1 MHRADKAVLRLA
13 VGVGLAVFI
22 AYGLSMQ
29 LAFAVCMLAVLS
41 LAKPGPPM
49 PFVKGLV
56 SGLIIAGLVT
66 AGVLMVPLLYHY
78 PVTAVVMTA
87 AMLFAVFFAGARSGS
102 PLTIFLVAALTFIP
116 VAGILDQSLAMALAK
131 AVGAGIVIGAFVNV
145 LSHALFPDPPQ
156 PAKDAVPGAKV
167 DAQAAGWRAF
177 QATVV
182 IMPVFVVALTNP
194 ALYLAAIMKSAMVGQ
209 QASATD
215 ARSAGRE
222 MVGST
227 VMGAVMAAAVWFG
240 LSMLPTLWMLV
251 LWIVAA
257 ALWAGVRMFRVR
269 PSSFAPSFWLN
280 SILTMFII
288 LGPAIEDAAVG
299 KDPYAASATRVTL
312 LMVVALYGW
321 ATVWA
326 LERWRSR
333 TTDALPQPIR
343 R

>member
-1 MHRADKAVLRLA
+1 
-13 VGVGLAVFI
+13 
-22 AYGLSMQ
+22 
-29 LAFAVCMLAVLS
+29 
-41 LAKPGPPM
+41 
-49 PFVKGLV
+49 V

-66 AGVLMVPLLYHY
+66 AGVLMVPLLHHY

-131 AVGAGIVIGAFVNV
+131 AVGAGIVIGALVNV
-145 LSHALFPDPPQ
+145 VSHALFPDPPQ
-156 PAKDAVPGAKV
+156 PAKDAVPVAKV
-167 DAQAAGWRAF
+167 DAQAAGWQAF

-209 QASATD
+209 QASATH
-215 ARSAGRE
+215 AATAGRE

-227 VMGAVMAAAVWFG
+227 AMGALMALVVWFG

-251 LWIVAA
+251 LWIVAV
-257 ALWAGVRMFRVR
+257 ALWAGSRMFRVR
-269 PSSFAPSFWLN
+269 PSSFTPSFWLN
-280 SILTMFII
+280 SLLTMFII

-299 KDPYAASATRVTL
+299 KDPYAASATRVIL
-312 LMVVALYGW
+312 LLVVALYGW
-321 ATVWA
+321 AAVWA

-333 TTDALPQPIR
+333 TTGPGALAQPSR